1 MDAGSPLRRPIP
13 VARSILWAPPLGGGV
28 RPAEI
33 PFPIFLS
40 QVALTAISE
49 HVATPL
55 RAGQGVLGFLL
66 GDLCECPETNV
77 SYLVIDAALRLNQA
91 IHGDRSRDVVTR
103 LWDKI
108 EAQLA
113 EQQAHLI
120 GWYHTHAPLPLTLS
134 DHDVETHEHYF
145 AEPWQVAMLLATD
158 PAEPAGA
165 FFRAGADEWVA
176 TPLPFYELLSDDSI
190 RPGGKKRSF
199 VTWKNYRAY
208 NPVVPQAAPPRA
220 AAQPEPE
227 PEPEPEPTPEPP
239 PPSRPPSSPPRPVRR
254 EERTT
259 ELQFLTTAEDF
270 ATPTPTPGHPPP
282 HASSSGTRT
291 PRSSRAA
298 QVPEPEPELEPEA
311 EPEPESEPES
321 EPEPEPE
328 PEQEQ
333 DQEQEE
339 PLAEAPGVE
348 PTAYETGA
356 DASAWPAEEYTS
368 QQYASEEYA
377 SQGEVTQWEEQ
388 VEPEAYPPPVA
399 PAPKK
404 RRRRRHWPWRRWLM
418 RLSVLM
424 LVAGA
429 AGAYWW
435 FQPTLPSLTVP
446 RGVKD
451 FAARVA
457 ALPARLK
464 EAVTEARARPPR
476 PRAAPPSRPPSDR
489 QPAPTTAAPPPSPAP
504 VTAAPAPPSPLGRLD
519 RVGDSLALVV
529 RGFNAGAAQFARGQ
543 LACVGLAHALGAV
556 EQRWTA
562 YTAARRAA
570 GVLDATHAARDQ
582 SLYAGVDSVEHRF
595 DKSGCERP

>member
-239 PPSRPPSSPPRPVRR
+239 PPPRPPSSPPRPVRR

-270 ATPTPTPGHPPP
+270 ATPTPTPGHPPS

-311 EPEPESEPES
+311 EPEPE
-321 EPEPEPE
+321 PEPEPE
-328 PEQEQ
+328 REQEQ
-333 DQEQEE
+333 DQAQEE
-339 PLAEAPGVE
+339 PLAE
-348 PTAYETGA
+348 
-356 DASAWPAEEYTS
+356 
-368 QQYASEEYA
+368 
-377 SQGEVTQWEEQ
+377 
-388 VEPEAYPPPVA
+388 
-399 PAPKK
+399 
-404 RRRRRHWPWRRWLM
+404 
-418 RLSVLM
+418 
-424 LVAGA
+424 
-429 AGAYWW
+429 
-435 FQPTLPSLTVP
+435 
-446 RGVKD
+446 
-451 FAARVA
+451 
-457 ALPARLK
+457 
-464 EAVTEARARPPR
+464 
-476 PRAAPPSRPPSDR
+476 
-489 QPAPTTAAPPPSPAP
+489 
-504 VTAAPAPPSPLGRLD
+504 
-519 RVGDSLALVV
+519 
-529 RGFNAGAAQFARGQ
+529 
-543 LACVGLAHALGAV
+543 
-556 EQRWTA
+556 
-562 YTAARRAA
+562 
-570 GVLDATHAARDQ
+570 
-582 SLYAGVDSVEHRF
+582 
-595 DKSGCERP
+595 

>member
-158 PAEPAGA
+158 PAEP
-165 FFRAGADEWVA
+165 
-176 TPLPFYELLSDDSI
+176 
-190 RPGGKKRSF
+190 
-199 VTWKNYRAY
+199 
-208 NPVVPQAAPPRA
+208 
-220 AAQPEPE
+220 
-227 PEPEPEPTPEPP
+227 TPEPP
-239 PPSRPPSSPPRPVRR
+239 PPPRPPSSPPRPVRR

-270 ATPTPTPGHPPP
+270 ATPTPTPGHPPS

-328 PEQEQ
+328 PEPEQEQ
-333 DQEQEE
+333 DQETEK

-356 DASAWPAEEYTS
+356 DASAWPAEQYTS

-404 RRRRRHWPWRRWLM
+404 RRRRRHWPWRRWLR

-446 RGVKD
+446 PGVED
-451 FAARVA
+451 LAARVA

-464 EAVTEARARPPR
+464 EAVTKARARPPR
-476 PRAAPPSRPPSDR
+476 PRAAPPSRPPSAR

>member
-1 MDAGSPLRRPIP
+1 MSTAGPLRQPIP
-13 VARSILWAPPLGGGV
+13 AARSILWSPAAEDGGGQ
-28 RPAEI
+28 RPGHL
-33 PFPIFLS
+33 PFPVFLS
-40 QVALTAISE
+40 QSALTAIQE
-49 HVATPL
+49 DVAAPA
-55 RAGQGVLGFLL
+55 RPGQGVLGFLL

-227 PEPEPEPTPEPP
+227 
-239 PPSRPPSSPPRPVRR
+239 
-254 EERTT
+254 
-259 ELQFLTTAEDF
+259 
-270 ATPTPTPGHPPP
+270 
-282 HASSSGTRT
+282 
-291 PRSSRAA
+291 
-298 QVPEPEPELEPEA
+298 
-311 EPEPESEPES
+311 
-321 EPEPEPE
+321 
-328 PEQEQ
+328 QEQ

-429 AGAYWW
+429 AGGYWW
-435 FQPTLPSLTVP
+435 VPAALPWVTVP
-446 RGVKD
+446 RGGED

-464 EAVTEARARPPR
+464 EAVAKARARPPR
-476 PRAAPPSRPPSDR
+476 PRAAPPSRPPSAR

-582 SLYAGVDSVEHRF
+582 RLYAGVDSVEHRF